1 MPVDG
6 EARLEEEPV
15 AQAPASVEAGNELAP
30 RAQVRPEPVRRV
42 VRKVKK
48 RRPEPAESAGPQ
60 TAQPRLAEPS
70 APSIA
75 LEQAGFESADFVEEE
90 AGAEEEDFRPRKRL
104 GEYFVADGLL
114 KASDVLRALEVQASS
129 KEYRRLGDVLVEMS
143 LVSVRQVRE
152 ALSRQVADMRR
163 RLERSPADALGWV
176 ELGNLLLDVSDFYGA
191 VEAYLKAAEIYRA
204 TGREKMVF
212 ELLEGVLDICP
223 ESLAAARELVRI
235 RSSLGPQGQARSL
248 YRLAVAYLLNDSPH
262 EAVAA
267 LEASVQADPS
277 FGMAAS
283 LLEGVRPGIAADLE
297 NYADIASI
305 LADIDKMFDQD
316 SARALAGL
324 VKEFQEGVRDAVS
337 PDDHQT
343 HYDLG
348 IAYREMGLLREAIAE
363 FNQVLQSP
371 EHRLRAREMLGR
383 CFHDMGRYD
392 EAEEQ
397 FQKGLSIA
405 GKDGTSL
412 VGFHLNLARVY
423 EATGRKR
430 QAEAERK
437 AAARIDPVLA
447 TIQDH
452 LE

>member
-1 MPVDG
+1 VAAEDPLQQLAFDEG
-6 EARLEEEPV
+6 DFAAAEEAVEQQQARATEEPV
-15 AQAPASVEAGNELAP
+15 DEDDDEDAG
-30 RAQVRPEPVRRV
+30 
-42 VRKVKK
+42 
-48 RRPEPAESAGPQ
+48 
-60 TAQPRLAEPS
+60 
-70 APSIA
+70 
-75 LEQAGFESADFVEEE
+75 
-90 AGAEEEDFRPRKRL
+90 EDSRPRKRL

-114 KASDVLRALEVQASS
+114 KASDVLKALEFQASAR
-129 KEYRRLGDVLVEMS
+129 EYHRLGDVLVEMA

-152 ALSRQVADMRR
+152 ALSKQVADMRH
-163 RLERSPADALGWV
+163 RLEKSPSDALGWV

-235 RSSLGPQGQARSL
+235 RNSLGPQGQARSL
-248 YRLAVAYLLNDSPH
+248 YRLAVAFLLNDSPH

-267 LEASVQADPS
+267 LEASSKADPT
-277 FGMAAS
+277 FTMALT
-283 LLEGVRPGIAADLE
+283 LLEGVKPGLADMD

-305 LADIDKMFDQD
+305 LADIDRLFDAD

-324 VKEFQEGVRDAVS
+324 VKEFQDGIKDAVQAN
-337 PDDHQT
+337 DYNT

-348 IAYREMGLLREAIAE
+348 IAYREMGLLREAVAE
-363 FNQVLQSP
+363 FNQVLPSP
-371 EHRLRAREMLGR
+371 EHRIKAREMLGR
-383 CFHDMGRYD
+383 CFLDMGRFD

-397 FQKGLSIA
+397 FQKGLTLA
-405 GKDGTSL
+405 GKDSTSL

-430 QAEAERK
+430 QSEAERS
-437 AAARIDPVLA
+437 AACRIDPVLA
-447 TIQDH
+447 TIQDS

>member
-1 MPVDG
+1 
-6 EARLEEEPV
+6 
-15 AQAPASVEAGNELAP
+15 
-30 RAQVRPEPVRRV
+30 
-42 VRKVKK
+42 
-48 RRPEPAESAGPQ
+48 
-60 TAQPRLAEPS
+60 
-70 APSIA
+70 PSIT
-75 LEQAGFESADFVEEE
+75 LEQVGFESTDFVEEE
-90 AGAEEEDFRPRKRL
+90 AGAEEENQRPRKRL

-267 LEASVQADPS
+267 LEASVQADPGFS
-277 FGMAAS
+277 MATA
-283 LLEGVRPGIAADLE
+283 LLEGVRPGVAADME

-305 LADIDKMFDQD
+305 LADIDRMFDQD

-383 CFHDMGRYD
+383 CYHDMGRYD

-405 GKDGTSL
+405 GKDGTSQ

-423 EATGRKR
+423 EVTGRKR

-437 AAARIDPVLA
+437 AASRIDPVLA